1 MAKLTTK
8 FVNNIKTTNKIN
20 TYWDQTLKGFGLC
33 VRPSGKKTFIL
44 KYRIG
49 RGRSAPVRKQTIGTS
64 SIITTEQARLR
75 AKGFL
80 LTASQGVDPFEK
92 SNKDTTIKEFCDL
105 FIERH
110 AKIKKK
116 QSSMIEDQR
125 MMRLQIIPH
134 FGRYIVTD
142 LTRAMIVKHHESL
155 HATPYMANRFLSLV
169 SKMMNLAEKWEFRPL
184 YSNPCK
190 HVDHYKEKPR
200 EVYLTLDQLERVG
213 LAMKQLKDVENIY
226 VLSAIK
232 LLILTACR
240 KGEILSLKWDYI
252 DFNNTCM
259 NLPDSKTGAKKIH
272 LNPSAMSIL
281 QSLERKSD
289 YVLVSRVENKKITDI
304 SLTWKKIC
312 KIAGLTNVRPHDLR
326 HTFASHAVNNG
337 FSLPIIAKILGHKD
351 LKTTQRYAHLHED
364 PVKKANDEVSLKLK
378 KVMEI

>member
-8 FVNNIKTTNKIN
+8 FVNNIKTTNEIN
-20 TYWDQTLKGFGLC
+20 TNWDETLKGFGLC

-49 RGRSAPVRKQTIGTS
+49 RGRSALVRKQTIGTS
-64 SIITTEQARLR
+64 SVITTEQARLR

-80 LTASQGVDPFEK
+80 LTAFQGVDPFEK
-92 SNKDTTIKEFCDL
+92 SKQDTTIKEFCDL

-134 FGRYIVTD
+134 FGKYKVTD

-155 HATPYMANRFLSLV
+155 HATPYMANRFLSLI

-213 LAMKQLKDVENIY
+213 LAMKDLKDIERNE
-226 VLSAIK
+226 LIK
-232 LLILTACR
+232 KYGTFL
-240 KGEILSLKWDYI
+240 
-252 DFNNTCM
+252 
-259 NLPDSKTGAKKIH
+259 DSKQEVIQLYLLFMFFGVNMSTIQQF
-272 LNPSAMSIL
+272 PSEPRQEPPL
-281 QSLERKSD
+281 
-289 YVLVSRVENKKITDI
+289 
-304 SLTWKKIC
+304 
-312 KIAGLTNVRPHDLR
+312 
-326 HTFASHAVNNG
+326 
-337 FSLPIIAKILGHKD
+337 
-351 LKTTQRYAHLHED
+351 D
-364 PVKKANDEVSLKLK
+364 PPQEYDVD
-378 KVMEI
+378 